1 MKNSS
6 STQDKQ
12 ESYSSVKIAQWS
24 YEADHVP
31 FFTPICFACA
41 KEQENAPFS
50 CNYYPTSPHF
60 LVIII
65 PLLHRKQKKEEE
77 AKEGER
83 EPAAKSNTFHH

>member
-12 ESYSSVKIAQWS
+12 ESYSSVKIAQTKPITCLS
-24 YEADHVP
+24 SLQYVSHVQVN
-31 FFTPICFACA
+31 
-41 KEQENAPFS
+41 KKM
-50 CNYYPTSPHF
+50 HLF

-77 AKEGER
+77 AKEGGR